1 MFQTLTLCALL
12 SAPAP
17 VAAPE
22 VGADKVELAWRLAEG
37 AVYRVE
43 TSGETLSTSTV
54 METAQTE
61 SMEQRRTNHVR
72 VVEVDGR
79 GNMQLSM
86 TTQSL
91 FMRKESPMMTI
102 RMSASRG
109 EDGKPD
115 VDATVTT
122 EIPGFETTSF
132 ESFFEAV
139 GANLLDL
146 EYEIVLAPNGA
157 VIRSEVDGDP
167 FASLPADDLATSIA
181 KQAIE
186 MMISPDE
193 LAETAVAEMFVKL
206 PAGFVAVADDW
217 PVQHDMNTVGVAM
230 SGTGRTR
237 LHELRD
243 EGDTRVAVLKR
254 DLRYQVGT
262 DELEEK
268 IEELMALS
276 YSQAGLDLKFGVDLS
291 AEALDS
297 SSTVE
302 WDVAGGFCRSIRWEE
317 MNMPISG
324 TIRVGAEAVD
334 MDMKVQVANSR
345 ASWSRVE
352 TE

>member
-1 MFQTLTLCALL
+1 MFQTLTLCAVL
-12 SAPAP
+12 SVPA
-17 VAAPE
+17 AAPT
-22 VGADKVELAWRLAEG
+22 VGADKVELAWRLPEG

-43 TSGETLSTSTV
+43 TSAETISTTTA
-54 METAQTE
+54 METEQSET
-61 SMEQRRTNHVR
+61 MEQRRTNHVR

-79 GNMQLSM
+79 GNMRLSM

-91 FMRKESPMMTI
+91 FMRKESSMMTI
-102 RMSASRG
+102 RMSATRD

-122 EIPGFETTSF
+122 EVPGFETASF

-146 EYEIVLAPNGA
+146 EYAIHLSPDGS
-157 VIRSEVDGDP
+157 VIESSVDGDP

-186 MMISPDE
+186 LMISPDE

-206 PAGFVAVADDW
+206 PAGFVEVAGDW
-217 PVQHDMNTVGVAM
+217 PVQHDMNSVGVAM

-237 LHELRD
+237 LDELRD
-243 EGDTRVAVLKR
+243 EGGAQVAVLKR
-254 DLRYQVGT
+254 DLRYKVDT
-262 DELEEK
+262 DGLEEK
-268 IEELMALS
+268 MEELMALS
-276 YSQAGLDLKFGVDLS
+276 YAQAGIDLDFGVDLS
-291 AEALDS
+291 CEPLDS
-297 SSTVE
+297 ASTVE

-317 MNMPISG
+317 MRLPMTG
-324 TIRVGAEAVD
+324 TIRVGPQAVD
-334 MDMKVQVANSR
+334 MDMHVEIANSR

-352 TE
+352 PR